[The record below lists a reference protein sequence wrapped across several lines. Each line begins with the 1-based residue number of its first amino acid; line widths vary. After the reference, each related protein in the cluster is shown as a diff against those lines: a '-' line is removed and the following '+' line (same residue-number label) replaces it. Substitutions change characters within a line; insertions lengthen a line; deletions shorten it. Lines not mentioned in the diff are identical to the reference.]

1 MWIIH
6 NLTFSREHYLSDTN
20 PIKMLDVQF
29 RQWKRGNQRAPHKP
43 LLFLLALG
51 QWQQGIKEVP
61 WSKAQPVLTGL
72 LNRFGVPAK
81 KQTPENPW
89 ARLLT
94 DGLWQLNPEP
104 QKINGNYSSRMLIET
119 NSIGQLSQA
128 VQNHL
133 LERPEDLVKWAYEIL
148 EDQFPPSQHNDIL
161 TSCGISTYDTVML
174 TKRKRNPSFAAE
186 VLRNYGSRC
195 ALCGFHLQLDQ
206 QVVGLEAAHIQWHA
220 FDGPDTV
227 DNGLAL
233 CSLHH
238 KLFDYGAFG
247 LSDEL
252 SVVVS
257 RKINGSSVSEI
268 AKYQGAEIHRHPID
282 FVNPHLEFVRWQ
294 RAEVLKT

>member
-1 MWIIH
+1 
-6 NLTFSREHYLSDTN
+6 
-20 PIKMLDVQF
+20 MLDIQIK
-29 RQWKRGNQRAPHKP
+29 QWKSGLHRAPHKP
-43 LLFLLALG
+43 LLFLYALG
-51 QWQQGIKEVP
+51 QWQQG
-61 WSKAQPVLTGL
+61 SKAIAWVDAQPVLTNL

-89 ARLLT
+89 GRLFK
-94 DGLWQLNPEP
+94 DQYWQLTPHADE
-104 QKINGNYSSRMLIET
+104 INGNFSARVFTETQSVGQFSALI
-119 NSIGQLSQA
+119 QD
-128 VQNHL
+128 HL
-133 LERPEDLVKWAYEIL
+133 TQRPEEIVRLAYEL
-148 EDQFPPSQHNDIL
+148 LDEYFPPSQHNDIL
-161 TSCGISTYDTVML
+161 TSCGISTYDTIML
-174 TKRKRNPSFAAE
+174 TKRKRNPGFAAE

-206 QVVGLEAAHIQWHA
+206 QIVGLEAAHIQWHA

-247 LSDEL
+247 LSDDL

-257 RKINGSSVSEI
+257 RKINGSSVGEI

-294 RAEVLKT
+294 RSEVLKT